1 MALVNKTRTYNTN
14 DSLTATYYNQ
24 DRDEIIAGVNSID
37 NAQVASG
44 AAINESKIA
53 FNAGGHDHTGG
64 TKGKPIVVQTNRAYI
79 WHINQLLTVATDLGP
94 NPCVTQNM
102 STVKIWG
109 YLKAPATGSP
119 CVVEVRTTG
128 GVLVATL
135 TIPAAV
141 QTANAVVSVAIT
153 AGTYLRLDV
162 TGIGSSFAG
171 QALTVSLEC
180 QQT

>member
-1 MALVNKTRTYNTN
+1 MALVNKTRTYNTS

-24 DRDEIIAGVNSID
+24 DRDEIIAGVNSVVD
-37 NAQVASG
+37 AQVPTG
-44 AAINESKIA
+44 AAINENKIA
-53 FNAGGHDHTGG
+53 FNAGGHDHSGG

-79 WHINQLLTVATDLGP
+79 WHINQLLTLGTDLGP

-102 STVKIWG
+102 TAIKLWAF
-109 YLKAPATGSP
+109 LKAPATGSP
-119 CVVEVRTTG
+119 AIIEVRTTG
-128 GVLVATL
+128 GVLVGAL

-141 QTANAVVSVAIT
+141 QSANIVLSAPIT

-162 TGIGSSFAG
+162 TAIGSSFAG
-171 QALTVSLEC
+171 QAITVSMEC